1 MQLRICL
8 KMFKWTDKKSEQSIR
23 EEYRRTFN
31 SGAGRKVLAHMLTEL
46 HFFDEILDN
55 EEERVLANY
64 ARKLLNRL
72 GIWNDLNIDELIG
85 AFMQIAPKEEQGQ
98 SIIKMEEE

>member
-1 MQLRICL
+1 
-8 KMFKWTDKKSEQSIR
+8 MFKWTDKKTEQSIR

-31 SGAGRKVLAHMLTEL
+31 SGAGRKVLAHMLAEM
-46 HFFDEILDN
+46 HFFDEILAT

-64 ARKLLNRL
+64 ARKLLNNL
-72 GIWNDLNIDELIG
+72 GIWNDLTIDELIG

-98 SIIKMEEE
+98 SIIKTEEE